1 MVLKFGGSKR
11 HQLYYLSILGP
22 KGQRKCAPK
31 SFNTIGPSNA
41 NFVIA
46 SATSHDAA
54 SASILSFAA
63 IFSLLA
69 ISVNRRYAL
78 VSLSCNIEAPACLCP
93 AQPAAA
99 CHAQM
104 PATDSDRTTFQGFL
118 TYS

>member
-22 KGQRKCAPK
+22 KGQRRYAPK

-41 NFVIA
+41 NFVMA

-63 IFSLLA
+63 IFSLPA
-69 ISVNRRYAL
+69 IMTRRRYVL
-78 VSLSCNIEAPACLCP
+78 VSTLVHGDFCIFYFFPHCGIRIRVIS
-93 AQPAAA
+93 
-99 CHAQM
+99 
-104 PATDSDRTTFQGFL
+104 GFGGMQDCRKAR
-118 TYS
+118 SRR